1 MEKNLMTSKKSLTK
15 QEIQGIQDIC
25 QTAADYLQ
33 HPAIAE
39 IAARFSLPGSNV
51 VRGLREVVA
60 RLKTV

>member
-1 MEKNLMTSKKSLTK
+1 MTSKKSLTR

-33 HPAIAE
+33 QPGVAE
-39 IAARFSLPGSNV
+39 IATRFSLPGSNV